1 MGVKKLNAFTKRGL
15 IQARVNNDDMREI
28 VTKAQ
33 MYTKGNVSD
42 FVRLAAL
49 NYRPL
54 KKVLK

>member
-54 KKVLK
+54 TK